1 MKEDSEFRC
10 GWKWLRL
17 FRNSKTEPFH
27 DSCKIHDQETSAGS
41 VPSQIDNLAE
51 VQRRFEE
58 NLERERQ
65 ANFSGLGAYRL
76 LGSFYK
82 LVTRYA
88 TSFFWEGK
96 K

>member
-1 MKEDSEFRC
+1 MSEDKIDRC

-17 FRNSKTEPFH
+17 FRDHKTEPY
-27 DSCKIHDQETSAGS
+27 SQACKIHDQETSAGS
-41 VPSQIDNLAE
+41 VSQQTSTLAE

-65 ANFSGLGAYRL
+65 AKYSGLGAYRL

-82 LVTRYA
+82 LITRYA
-88 TSFFWEGK
+88 TRFFWEGK
-96 K
+96 S